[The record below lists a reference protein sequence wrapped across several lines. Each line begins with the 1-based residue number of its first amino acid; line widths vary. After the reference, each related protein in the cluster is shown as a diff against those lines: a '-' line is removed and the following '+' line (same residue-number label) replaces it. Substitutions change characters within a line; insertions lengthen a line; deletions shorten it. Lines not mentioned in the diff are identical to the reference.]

1 LTDLI
6 KSEMPSILPM
16 LLPYVNNYQSHDSF
30 ECHAGTEKP
39 HYPGRA
45 KPSDEFDDF
54 IGVAYRRRVECMAF
68 HFPAIMHIPL
78 EADTADP
85 VLTTAAAARLLGVA
99 VSTTQL
105 WLESGALPSWKTPG
119 GHRRVRTSAVLGL
132 LARGP
137 GRKPHDHASATPA
150 SLDAEFRPLP
160 AGAYPCVPDEAV
172 RLTALRTCG
181 LVDTPAEAAFDRL
194 TWLASQLTD
203 CPVALI
209 TLLTARRQWFKSRLG
224 MDMRETP
231 REWAFCNHAV
241 VQAAPFVVDDTARDP
256 RFADNP
262 LVTGAPHVRFY
273 AGVALRDGNGQPL
286 GALCVMDREPRRLR
300 ERELKALQELAAIAE
315 DELRHRT

>member
-1 LTDLI
+1 
-6 KSEMPSILPM
+6 
-16 LLPYVNNYQSHDSF
+16 
-30 ECHAGTEKP
+30 
-39 HYPGRA
+39 
-45 KPSDEFDDF
+45 
-54 IGVAYRRRVECMAF
+54 
-68 HFPAIMHIPL
+68 MHIPL
-78 EADTADP
+78 EVDTADP

-132 LARGP
+132 LARGT
-137 GRKPHDHASATPA
+137 GRRPHDHAPATPA
-150 SLDAEFRPLP
+150 ALDAEYMPLP
-160 AGAYPCVPDEAV
+160 ASAYPRVPDEAV
-172 RLTALRTCG
+172 RLTALRSCG
-181 LVDTPAEAAFDRL
+181 LVDTPPEAAFDRL

-224 MDMRETP
+224 LDMRETP

-241 VQAAPFVVDDTARDP
+241 VQATPFVVDDTARDP

-273 AGVALRDGNGQPL
+273 AGVALRDANGQPL

-315 DELRHRT
+315 DELRHRI